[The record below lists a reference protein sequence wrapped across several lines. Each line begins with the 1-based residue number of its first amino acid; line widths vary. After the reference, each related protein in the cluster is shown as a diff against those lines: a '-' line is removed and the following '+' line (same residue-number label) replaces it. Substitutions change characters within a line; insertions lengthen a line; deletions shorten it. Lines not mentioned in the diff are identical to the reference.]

1 MPMLYGE
8 LNLKWNICQD
18 LMLCLG
24 VDWWWLG
31 CSRSLGIKL

>member
-8 LNLKWNICQD
+8 LNLKWNICED

-24 VDWWWLG
+24 VDWMVRL
-31 CSRSLGIKL
+31 